1 MTIALATC
9 RALPELDSDDQL
21 LYRALLD
28 ADIKTEI
35 AIWDD
40 ETVDWSQYEMAVIRS
55 TWDYVPHRD
64 AYLAWAE
71 KISKQTALWNS
82 PALLRWNTDKRYLK
96 DLETE
101 GIQIVPTVW
110 GSAGSVMDEIA
121 LPADKEWDELVV
133 KPAISA
139 SGNDT
144 YKISRADWLTR
155 MPALQSLLSEKDVM
169 VQPFMKTVQT
179 VGEYAFLFFNGEFS
193 HAVLKQPK
201 LGEFRVQEHHGGHNQ
216 PIEPTLEQR
225 RFAEKVMQ
233 SLPESTL
240 YARVDAIMGESGQL
254 MVSEVEVTEPSM
266 YLVQDKQTP
275 ARFVAA
281 IRERLQVASPVL

>member
-28 ADIKTEI
+28 AGIKTEI

-40 ETVDWSQYEMAVIRS
+40 ETVDWSQYELVVIRS

-82 PALLRWNTDKRYLK
+82 PALLRWNTDKHYLR
-96 DLETE
+96 DLEAE
-101 GIQIVPTVW
+101 GIQIVPTMWV
-110 GSAGSVMDEIA
+110 SAGSLMAETV
-121 LPADKEWDELVV
+121 LPTERQWDELVV

-144 YKISRADWLTR
+144 YKIKRADWLAG
-155 MPALQSLLSEKDVM
+155 MPPLQALLTEKDVM

-193 HAVLKQPK
+193 HAVLKRPK
-201 LGEFRVQEHHGGHNQ
+201 LGEFRVQEHHGGQNQ
-216 PIEPTLEQR
+216 PIVPTPEQR
-225 RFAEKVMQ
+225 RFAENVLQ
-233 SLPESTL
+233 SLPEPTL
-240 YARVDAIMGESGQL
+240 YARVDAIEDEAGQL

-266 YLVQDKQTP
+266 YLVQDQQAP
-275 ARFVAA
+275 ARFAAA
-281 IRERLQVASPVL
+281 IQERLRVASPVL